1 MTRFMEAFSRV
12 PSEKA
17 GLSTPLRSG
26 RDDKREVL
34 RLGRDDKLEM
44 FRLGRDDKLEMFR
57 LGRDDKL
64 EMLRLG
70 RDDNEGGSNCRSF
83 CICACMCESSA
94 VRAVA
99 LLGPVAKEHNVRPFE
114 LPGVNLFTGNELDPT
129 DQPDAALI
137 FGGDGTIHRHLGGL
151 ALKQIPT
158 LIVPLGSANDFAQ
171 SIGVE
176 GVEDA
181 SAAWQRF
188 CRSGDNV
195 RAIDLGTIEPLDQR
209 AKSGDEVDV
218 PWQDE
223 SLESLH
229 FVPDGPRRDP
239 SSGAKEELG
248 PRIMQSQLRRL
259 AEAEREVARTT
270 FFGCIAG
277 TGLDAAVN
285 RLTLKQPRWL
295 RAHGGYVIALLQ
307 VLGSFRPPH
316 IKVSVEVDG
325 RWETRMDE
333 PGFLIAAGNGPQYG
347 QGMRLTH
354 EARMDDGLLDICF
367 VRTLSKPRLLRLFR
381 IVYRGAHIGMK
392 EVEYFRAPRVRIQ
405 TDPVTEVFA
414 DGEYICQSPV
424 EIGVRRNAL
433 RVIAGG

>member
-1 MTRFMEAFSRV
+1 
-12 PSEKA
+12 
-17 GLSTPLRSG
+17 
-26 RDDKREVL
+26 
-34 RLGRDDKLEM
+34 
-44 FRLGRDDKLEMFR
+44 
-57 LGRDDKL
+57 
-64 EMLRLG
+64 
-70 RDDNEGGSNCRSF
+70 
-83 CICACMCESSA
+83 MCDSSA

-99 LLGPVAKEHNVRPFE
+99 LLGPVAKEHHVRQFE
-114 LPGVNLFTGNELDPT
+114 MPGVNLFTGNELDPT
-129 DQPDAALI
+129 DQPEAALI

-151 ALKQIPT
+151 ALNQIPT
-158 LIVPLGSANDFAQ
+158 LIVPLGSANDFAR

-176 GVEDA
+176 TVDQA
-181 SAAWQRF
+181 FAAWQRF
-188 CRSGDNV
+188 CSSGDNMRTV
-195 RAIDLGTIEPLDQR
+195 DLGTIEPLDP
-209 AKSGDEVDV
+209 AGKSSDEDHVA
-218 PWQDE
+218 WQGE

-239 SSGAKEELG
+239 SSRSREELG

-259 AEAEREVARTT
+259 AEAEREVARTI

-325 RWETRMDE
+325 RWEIRMDE
-333 PGFLIAAGNGPQYG
+333 PGFLIAAGNAPQYG
-347 QGMRLTH
+347 HGMRLAH

-381 IVYRGAHIGMK
+381 VVYRGGHIGMK
-392 EVEYFRAPRVRIQ
+392 EVEYFRAARVRIQ

-414 DGEYICQSPV
+414 DGEYICRSPV
-424 EIGVRRNAL
+424 GIGVRRNAL
-433 RVIAGG
+433 RVIVGG